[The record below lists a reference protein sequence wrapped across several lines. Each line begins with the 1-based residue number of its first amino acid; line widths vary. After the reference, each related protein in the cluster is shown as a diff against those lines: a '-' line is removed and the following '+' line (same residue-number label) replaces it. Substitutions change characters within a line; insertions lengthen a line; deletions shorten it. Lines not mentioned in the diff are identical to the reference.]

1 MIPKTIYIC
10 HKNID
15 TIRPYAQKWID
26 LNPNYTLE
34 LYDDKRCQSFLLNEF
49 SHDHLEVFN
58 YIIDGPIKADFWRLC
73 ILYKYGGVYA
83 DADIVPLVPLSEY
96 INSNVNFVT
105 CISIYNNNNNFNP
118 HFIMCEPN
126 NEKIKKCISWY
137 LVFRLKKKY
146 TYWGWSIV
154 PLFNVVFKDIR
165 KNHSEYNEVQ
175 ILYEKYLENGRSQYD
190 FYCDCNNIRVMNC
203 RHIDYDYD
211 NHDYKNNIKN
221 N

>member
-15 TIRPYAQKWID
+15 IIKPYTQKWLD

-34 LYDDKRCQSFLLNEF
+34 LYDDKRCQDFLLKEY
-49 SHDHLEVFN
+49 SADHLELFN
-58 YIIDGPIKADFWRLC
+58 YIKDGPIKADFWRLC

-96 INSNVNFVT
+96 INSNVSFVT
-105 CISIYNNNNNFNP
+105 CLSVYNNNINFNP
-118 HFIMCEPN
+118 HFIMCESN

-137 LVFRLKKKY
+137 LVFRLKKPY

-154 PLFNVVFKDIR
+154 QLFNVIFKEIR
-165 KNHSEYNEVQ
+165 QNPSNTDTEHIQ
-175 ILYEKYLENGRSQYD
+175 ILYEKYAIGGTTQYD
-190 FYCDCNNIRVMNC
+190 FYCEYNNIRVMNC

-211 NHDYKNNIKN
+211 NHVYKNN
-221 N
+221 

>member
-10 HKNID
+10 HKEIH
-15 TIRPYAQKWID
+15 TIKPYAQKWLE

-34 LYDDKRCQSFLLNEF
+34 LYDDKRCQEFLLKEY
-49 SHDHLEVFN
+49 SADHLELFN
-58 YIIDGPIKADFWRLC
+58 FIKDGPIKADFWRLC

-96 INSNVNFVT
+96 INSNVTFVT
-105 CISIYNNNNNFNP
+105 CLSVYNNNTNFNP

-137 LVFRLKKKY
+137 LVFRLKKAY
-146 TYWGWSIV
+146 SYWGWSIV
-154 PLFNVVFKDIR
+154 QLFNVIFKEIR
-165 KNHSEYNEVQ
+165 KNPAETDKEHIQ
-175 ILYEKYLENGRSQYD
+175 ILYEKYAIGGTSQYD
-190 FYCDCNNIRVMNC
+190 FYCEYNNIRVMNC

-211 NHDYKNNIKN
+211 NHVYKK
-221 N
+221 